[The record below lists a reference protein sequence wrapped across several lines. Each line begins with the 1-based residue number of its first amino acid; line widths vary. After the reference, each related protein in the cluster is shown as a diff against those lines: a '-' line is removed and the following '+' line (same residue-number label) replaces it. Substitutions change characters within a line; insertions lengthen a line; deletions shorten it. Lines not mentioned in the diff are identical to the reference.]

1 MKSQWMGHQLK
12 SVSSRSGGKKRGSAV
27 YCAVKAN
34 QLIHVGWQGC
44 CYHGDVLAC
53 RCPHTRMHAVA
64 LKPDFKQGPG
74 CFVAVFLHFQPLCV
88 AVWMWLCGCDPAGQ
102 ALVRAGLFG
111 LQLKLSGLEQC
122 VPHSQMGQDCW
133 VAVTEPEKHPQT
145 SASHHDS

>member
-1 MKSQWMGHQLK
+1 MDVMKSQWMGHQLK
-12 SVSSRSGGKKRGSAV
+12 SAFSRSGERKNEV

-34 QLIHVGWQGC
+34 QLICVGRQGC

-74 CFVAVFLHFQPLCV
+74 CIVTVCIFNPC
-88 AVWMWLCGCDPAGQ
+88 MCKCECRLCGHDLRGQ
-102 ALVRAGLFG
+102 ALVRAERFG
-111 LQLKLSGLEQC
+111 LLKLSGLEQC

-133 VAVTEPEKHPQT
+133 VAVSESEKYPHT
-145 SASHHDS
+145 NASHQDS